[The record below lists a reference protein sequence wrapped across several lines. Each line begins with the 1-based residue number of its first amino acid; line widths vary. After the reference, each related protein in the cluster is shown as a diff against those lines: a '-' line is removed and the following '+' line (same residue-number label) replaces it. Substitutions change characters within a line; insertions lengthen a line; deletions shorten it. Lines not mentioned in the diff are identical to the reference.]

1 MQTLFN
7 IMLSSH
13 LWSLESKGLFYLC
26 RGVFTPFGSFS
37 AGFSFFPS
45 RMAGPFLH
53 VGSSHCLLSCPSHC
67 SFLTTAC
74 SLFCLKMFFCPLQN
88 SVTLWACNLSFL
100 WTFFNAPFY
109 VIERSKLTTL
119 QPVAYDVP
127 MWDPYSVRL
136 NYCWLPKAFLLVLW
150 HSHGSVLL
158 ESWPKI
164 RKLIGFSFR
173 LAPGLLAPGGSN
185 KCFVSQQFP
194 LEPLESFF
202 PGPV

>member
-1 MQTLFN
+1 
-7 IMLSSH
+7 MLSSH

-45 RMAGPFLH
+45 RTAGPLLH
-53 VGSSHCLLSCPSHC
+53 VGSSHCLLSCPPHC
-67 SFLTTAC
+67 SFRTTAFLRC
-74 SLFCLKMFFCPLQN
+74 SSAHFRIQWLFEPAT
-88 SVTLWACNLSFL
+88 SVSCGH
-100 WTFFNAPFY
+100 FFNAPFY
-109 VIERSKLTTL
+109 VTERSKLTSL

-136 NYCWLPKAFLLVLW
+136 NYCRLPKAFLLVLW

-164 RKLIGFSFR
+164 RKLIGFSLG
-173 LAPGLLAPGGSN
+173 LAPDLLAPGGSN